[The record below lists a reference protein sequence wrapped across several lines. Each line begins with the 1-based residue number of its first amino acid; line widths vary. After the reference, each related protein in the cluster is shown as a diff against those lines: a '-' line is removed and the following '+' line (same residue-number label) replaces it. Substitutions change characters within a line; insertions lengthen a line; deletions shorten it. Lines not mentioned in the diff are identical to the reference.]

1 MIPNQG
7 RIGVGVGGEG
17 LGAFES
23 GARRDARGKPMG
35 KGQWVEN
42 GNEEKRG
49 GVEGMVNWRYGWER

>member
-23 GARRDARGKPMG
+23 GARRDARGKPIG

-49 GVEGMVNWRYGWER
+49 GVEGMVN